1 MHVETQSIL
10 LSPLCPQEKRPASI
24 SSGPTLLRG
33 LASPFHLRLKEK
45 EERDILFV
53 SPDGKQGP
61 ATCSV
66 STGEVVRMQSQPWL
80 AAQILGSVQRPEL
93 EGRGTLM
100 GL

>member
-45 EERDILFV
+45 EV
-53 SPDGKQGP
+53 
-61 ATCSV
+61 V
-66 STGEVVRMQSQPWL
+66 EVVRMQSRPCL

-93 EGRGTLM
+93 EGRGIVM